1 MSQGLSAVWE
11 DSVYSYIPNY
21 ENISAFSIT
30 FCSLVQKQAHF
41 YYDNSGKLCETYVFN
56 IIGLDF

>member
-21 ENISAFSIT
+21 KNISAFSIT

-41 YYDNSGKLCETYVFN
+41 YYDNSGKLCETCMFL
-56 IIGLDF
+56 IL